1 MENGNRLH
9 LKKIVFLLTLL
20 LFTFLWLF
28 VNMKLKSPMQP
39 VDRELFVNATYFETN
54 I

>member
-1 MENGNRLH
+1 MEIDCI
-9 LKKIVFLLTLL
+9 KKIVLLLTVL

-28 VNMKLKSPMQP
+28 VNMKLKSSMQP
-39 VDRELFVNATYFETN
+39 VDQELFVNTTYFHTN

>member
-1 MENGNRLH
+1 MEIDYI
-9 LKKIVFLLTLL
+9 KKIVLLLTVL

-39 VDRELFVNATYFETN
+39 VDRELFVNATYFHTS

>member
-1 MENGNRLH
+1 MEIDSI
-9 LKKIVFLLTLL
+9 KKNVLLLTVL

-39 VDRELFVNATYFETN
+39 VDQELFVNATYFHTN